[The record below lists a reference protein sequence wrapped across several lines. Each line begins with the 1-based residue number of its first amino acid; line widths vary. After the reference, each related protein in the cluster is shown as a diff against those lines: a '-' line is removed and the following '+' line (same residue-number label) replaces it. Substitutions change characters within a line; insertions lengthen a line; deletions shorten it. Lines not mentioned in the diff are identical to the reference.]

1 MSWPDDAG
9 TQELLTAARS
19 GAPGAIDR
27 LLAAHRAAL
36 RRMVAARLSPRLA
49 RRVDAS
55 DVVQEALL
63 VAARPA
69 ARVPGRARAA
79 VPELA
84 APHRAR
90 PARRR
95 GAPARGRG
103 QEGARARGAG
113 PRAMQGGSTLDLLA
127 RVADPARTPAASL
140 LRRELQ
146 ARFAQALETLDEDDR
161 EIVHLRHGEQLGN
174 HEAAAVLGLS
184 DAAAAMRWLRALR
197 RLRGVLEAQDSERSR
212 AR

>member
-9 TQELLTAARS
+9 TQELLTAVRS

-63 VAARPA
+63 VAARRLPEYLDA
-69 ARVPGRARAA
+69 PGLPFPNWLRRIARDR
-79 VPELA
+79 LA
-84 APHRAR
+84 DE
-90 PARRR
+90 ARRHEGADKRALAREEPDR
-95 GAPARGRG
+95 GA
-103 QEGARARGAG
+103 
-113 PRAMQGGSTLDLLA
+113 MQSGSTLDLLA

-174 HEAAAVLGLS
+174 REAAAVLGLS